1 MKLQGGVANVM
12 KTRQVSWMNESEVG
26 NGPHSW
32 PRGIGE
38 GVCIGQLL
46 LCKDHHAASEWYG
59 GKRPREPWRMRGD
72 PWATDKALLMFA
84 DGAVDDRAW
93 KVKSENDEKSIAF
106 QPQSFT

>member
-1 MKLQGGVANVM
+1 M
-12 KTRQVSWMNESEVG
+12 
-26 NGPHSW
+26 
-32 PRGIGE
+32 
-38 GVCIGQLL
+38 CIGQLL